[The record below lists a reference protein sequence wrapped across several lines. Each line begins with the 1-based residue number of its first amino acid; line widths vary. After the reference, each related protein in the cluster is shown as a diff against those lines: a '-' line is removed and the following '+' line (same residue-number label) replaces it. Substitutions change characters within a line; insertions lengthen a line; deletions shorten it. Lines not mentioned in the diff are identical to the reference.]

1 MADTDTTRAAA
12 AADILLRARQG
23 GERPADLPLSCR
35 PRSEAEAYAIQ
46 DAVAVH
52 LGPVAGWKVG
62 ASDPDAEPNCAPLL
76 AGTVFDSPA
85 TLDPSAYTLRGIEA
99 EIAFRFG
106 ADLPP
111 RAAPYERS
119 EVIGAL
125 ATAHPAI
132 EVCEYRFANH
142 AAVDPMS
149 KLADNVFNGALIV
162 GPSWDGWAEL
172 AVEAQPVQLLF
183 DDAVVVERRGGN
195 AAGDLMRL
203 LVWLANHLS
212 GRGHGLKR
220 GQVVTT
226 GSWTGVR
233 PSGSAMHVVARFS
246 GIGEAAF
253 VFGMS
258 G

>member
-1 MADTDTTRAAA
+1 MTDTSTTRAAA
-12 AADILLRARQG
+12 AADILLRARRG
-23 GERPADLPLSCR
+23 GERPADLPVSCR
-35 PRSEAEAYAIQ
+35 PRSEAEAYAVQ
-46 DAVAVH
+46 DAVAAR
-52 LGPVAGWKVG
+52 LGPIAGWKVG
-62 ASDPDAEPNCAPLL
+62 ASDPEAEPNCAPLL
-76 AGTVFDSPA
+76 AVFDSPA

-119 EVIGAL
+119 EVIAAL

-132 EVCEYRFANH
+132 EVCECRLADH

-149 KLADNVFNGALIV
+149 KVADNVFNGALIV
-162 GPSWDGWAEL
+162 GPAWDGWAEL
-172 AVEAQPVQLLF
+172 SVAAQPVQLLF

-212 GRGHGLKR
+212 RRGYGLRR

-233 PSGSAMHVVARFS
+233 PSGPATHVAARFP

-253 VFGMS
+253 VFGS
-258 G
+258 GG